1 MRRFLPDRLIHPSL
15 LLWLSC
21 LAYALG
27 YAWLSLARFQTFH
40 GQIDLSYYVRIVWGL
55 SQGQYDVPLVQ
66 SPHLIGLHLEPILLP
81 FAGLARLG
89 VPIAPLLL
97 VTQAV
102 CVALWPQPIYRL
114 ACRHLGCSWRALGLA
129 LCGFLYPT
137 VTVATLHDV
146 HPVTMALPLL
156 AAWLDALDEGN
167 LRRALLWGLLA
178 LLCREDI
185 ALQQALVLW
194 ALAVTQPQRR
204 WMFAGLG
211 LLLLAYF
218 GVYIVAIQPR
228 FLPKLGSYGL
238 HFASEGAKVSSGRD
252 LLWLLVRHP
261 LRFVLPLVTWDR
273 AGYLLS
279 LLWPLVGLPLL
290 GWRVAVGAL
299 PIVGINFLSSFPRV
313 RSIESHYS
321 TALVPFLLMATVIA
335 LGKLRTERGPRL
347 QTPLTMAML
356 LGCLLSHVLHG
367 GSPLA
372 RRSSRYSHE
381 LFVRTPDHD
390 SLTARIASV
399 PSQASVAARPGPL
412 AHLADRPRVISPP
425 EYDDGQPVDVVLT
438 PDAAPQGR
446 ARIGNLP
453 LHSQ

>member
-1 MRRFLPDRLIHPSL
+1 MRPILSDRFRPSL

-27 YAWLSLARFQTFH
+27 YAWLSLARFFTFH

-55 SQGQYDVPLVQ
+55 GHGQYDVPLVQ

-81 FAGLARLG
+81 LAGLSRLG

-102 CVALWPQPIYRL
+102 LVALWPLPVYRM
-114 ACRHLGCSWRALGLA
+114 AQRHLGCSWRALSLS
-129 LCGFLYPT
+129 LCCFLYPT

-156 AAWLDALDEGN
+156 AAWLDALDEGKDG
-167 LRRALLWGLLA
+167 RALGFGLLA
-178 LLCREDI
+178 LMCREDI
-185 ALQQALVLW
+185 ALQQALVLLW
-194 ALAVTQPQRR
+194 LAVTQPARR
-204 WMFAGLG
+204 WPLASLA
-211 LLLLAYF
+211 LLLVLYF
-218 GVYIVAIQPR
+218 GVYIVVIQPH

-238 HFASEGAKVSSGRD
+238 HFASEGAKVSSGRE
-252 LLWLLVRHP
+252 LLWLLLRHP
-261 LRFVLPLVTWDR
+261 LRVVLPLLTWDR
-273 AGYLLS
+273 LGYVLS
-279 LLWPLVGLPLL
+279 LLWPLLGLPLL
-290 GWRVAVGAL
+290 GSRFVVGTL

-313 RSIESHYS
+313 RTIESHYS
-321 TALVPFLLMATVIA
+321 TALVPFLVMATVIA
-335 LGKLRTERGPRL
+335 LGRLRAHRDRRW
-347 QTPLTMAML
+347 LTALSVGTL
-356 LGCLLSHVLHG
+356 LACLLSHVFHG

-372 RRSSRYSHE
+372 LRSSRYAHE
-381 LFVRTPDHD
+381 LFAPASDHA
-390 SLTARIASV
+390 SLAARIAAV
-399 PSQASVAARPGPL
+399 PAQASVAARPGPL

-446 ARIGNLP
+446 ARIGNRP
-453 LHSQ
+453 LSAE